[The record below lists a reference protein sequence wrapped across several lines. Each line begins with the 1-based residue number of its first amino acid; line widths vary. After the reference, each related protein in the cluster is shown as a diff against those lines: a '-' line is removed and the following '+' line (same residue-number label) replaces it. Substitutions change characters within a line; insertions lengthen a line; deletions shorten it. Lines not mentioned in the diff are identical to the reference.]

1 MHQAKAW
8 RPGEGNIASVL
19 GQFSVQQLSWMPG
32 ALHVRIGLVS
42 RRKATFNSCCRLQF
56 TLDMKG
62 LFCSEH

>member
-19 GQFSVQQLSWMPG
+19 GQFPVQQLSWMPG

-42 RRKATFNSCCRLQF
+42 RRKASLIVVA
-56 TLDMKG
+56 D
-62 LFCSEH
+62 CSSHAT